1 MFSVNIHSVHHSNG
15 RDELVLDFNTFCN
28 VTRHNVHY
36 GHVFHASRKSGVGQ
50 GKKHIVAAVAGC
62 RKPLVSNG
70 WASFAQMGLENATTT
85 LYRLHF

>member
-1 MFSVNIHSVHHSNG
+1 MSLGTMCTVGMCFMLAE
-15 RDELVLDFNTFCN
+15 RD
-28 VTRHNVHY
+28 
-36 GHVFHASRKSGVGQ
+36 GVAQ